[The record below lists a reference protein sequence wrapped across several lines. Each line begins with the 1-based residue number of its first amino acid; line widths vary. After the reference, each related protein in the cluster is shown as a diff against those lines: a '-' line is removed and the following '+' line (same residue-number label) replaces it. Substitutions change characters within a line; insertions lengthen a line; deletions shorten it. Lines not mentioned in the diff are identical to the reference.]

1 MIKIIQ
7 RIRVFA
13 IIWMLLE
20 AVLLAAVSYA
30 YVTDLYDL
38 QTLMTLPI
46 LITAIGV
53 IIFLNTVLMFFYLS
67 ILNKER
73 QRNDL
78 KTAEIIGNDVQEAY
92 MYGEIGMVITDDN
105 FTVLWTNDLLVDR
118 QVNIVDSNIFSWR
131 PSLETLVKDTSIDH
145 VRIEFEG
152 KFYDVKFLP
161 FARLFI
167 LKDVTTNETLFR
179 INKAQSPVVGLLVLD
194 NYQEASPTF
203 DEGNEVILSIRKS
216 INDFAE
222 KYGLL
227 LKKFRNDAYI
237 VITNYARYVNIY
249 DERFTLIQDVR
260 ELTKDQRIPITISM
274 GFGFGFPDDVLRNYD
289 MAGKATDIAISRGG
303 DQVVVDEYGKDLY
316 FLGGQTLQ
324 KERKGGNV
332 KFKADASSVINLIQH
347 SNPIYIVSHL
357 DMDLDGLGACLGIKS
372 IADKFKKEAY
382 IVYDPKHTEKKT
394 RMSLQTLF
402 SREELLKIVVSPK
415 EAGRKLGANGLVVVV
430 DVHRPSMTPVPQLL
444 EEASKI
450 IVIDHHR
457 RAEEF
462 ISNPIVNIIETSAT
476 SATEL
481 VTEIINIFNYST
493 PKKEDWITIPSS
505 FATIM
510 LAGIFLD
517 SNYFR
522 IKTVGPKTFEAS
534 RILKEFGAD
543 NGAADQML
551 QDDFAETSLITKII
565 STANTPYT
573 GLMIAKADEKDLIE
587 KATLAKVAN
596 AMVQIKEIQA
606 SFVIGRIAE
615 NTVYISARSDDKI
628 NVQYLMEKLSG
639 GGHFTAAATAIKDVT
654 VAQAELKLLEVL
666 EQFNQEGRASA
677 TKTGVVS

>member
-7 RIRVFA
+7 RIRVFVV
-13 IIWMLLE
+13 IWMLFQ
-20 AVLLAAVSYA
+20 AFLLAGTSYA
-30 YVTDLYDL
+30 YVNNLYDL
-38 QTLMTLPI
+38 QTLLTLPI
-46 LITAIGV
+46 MITIMGAVVFADTLLVLGY
-53 IIFLNTVLMFFYLS
+53 LN
-67 ILNKER
+67 ILNRER

-92 MYGEIGMVITDDN
+92 MYGEIGMVITDES
-105 FTVLWTNDLLVDR
+105 FTVLWTNDLLAER
-118 QVNIVDSNIFSWR
+118 QVNIVDSNILSWR
-131 PSLETLVKDTSIDH
+131 PSLETLVKDTNMDH

-167 LKDVTTNETLFR
+167 FKDVTNNETLFR

-203 DEGNEVILSIRKS
+203 DEGNEIILSIRKT
-216 INDFAE
+216 INDYAE

-237 VITNYARYVNIY
+237 IFTNDARYISMY
-249 DERFTLIQDVR
+249 EDRFTIIQDIR

-274 GFGFGFPDDVLRNYD
+274 GFGLGFPDDILRIYD

-332 KFKADASSVINLIQH
+332 KFKADAASVINLIQH
-347 SNPIYIVSHL
+347 SSPIYIVSHL

-372 IADKFKKEAY
+372 IADKFKKESY
-382 IVYDPKHTEKKT
+382 IIYDPKHTEKKT
-394 RMSLQTLF
+394 RMALQTLF

-481 VTEIINIFNYST
+481 VTEIVNIYNYSV
-493 PKKEDWITIPSS
+493 PKKEDWVTIPSS
-505 FATIM
+505 YATIM
-510 LAGIFLD
+510 LAGVFLD

-565 STANTPYT
+565 STATTPYT
-573 GLMIAKADEKDLIE
+573 GLMLAKSDDKDLIE

-615 NTVYISARSDDKI
+615 NMVYISARSDDKI

-639 GGHFTAAATAIKDVT
+639 GGHFTAAATSIKDTT
-654 VAQAELKLLEVL
+654 VAQAEARLLEVL
-666 EQFNQEGRASA
+666 EEYQREGRANV